1 MDLTETLFQY
11 ELKTNKYGKLF
22 FRIYPDDKK
31 EEYLLEFTDK
41 DKDEKTLFKELFFKL
56 YERASNNNIL
66 PENIDTSLLTKN
78 EYDIFLEEFFSRQFA
93 KYTYDSN
100 LSLKENFNNAFKFDN
115 EEFKKSLKKLTEAN
129 PITRV
134 EKELTR
140 MNKNLG
146 FALAGN
152 NYLENINIQNK
163 IFGSPLYLDTV
174 TKLINPSQL
183 ESRIPDYLMG
193 FSNLDINFAV
203 VDSFSTVETA
213 LDKLYKIQEPWLGN
227 ITNFNQSLSKQLDI
241 LTRYHEYDFPFE
253 SFELARN
260 YIPDNYAISK
270 ISKDYFSDF
279 SIYIKNVEDENEPE
293 YRLNDIKYDKGFIE
307 FLHDVKEKDVIRF
320 LTHLQDFP
328 YLALLDELGKQI
340 FELVQSEIVKYTTT
354 VSNQEFYRARAKEKD
369 AVNWTCNQIGQPQYG
384 VPGMG
389 RFNFL
394 GKPYFYVT
402 SDETTA
408 KKEVESS
415 SKPESTVMKLK
426 QIKDMKIFD
435 ISSENCPLVT
445 YCSIDKKDDNDYT
458 AYLVPSFLSVC
469 CAYLNK
475 KQRHSVDA
483 IKYKS
488 IKNKDGF
495 CYVILDKSYAEFFDD
510 GEIVGV

>member
-1 MDLTETLFQY
+1 M
-11 ELKTNKYGKLF
+11 
-22 FRIYPDDKK
+22 
-31 EEYLLEFTDK
+31 
-41 DKDEKTLFKELFFKL
+41 
-56 YERASNNNIL
+56 
-66 PENIDTSLLTKN
+66 
-78 EYDIFLEEFFSRQFA
+78 
-93 KYTYDSN
+93 
-100 LSLKENFNNAFKFDN
+100 
-115 EEFKKSLKKLTEAN
+115 
-129 PITRV
+129 
-134 EKELTR
+134 
-140 MNKNLG
+140 
-146 FALAGN
+146 
-152 NYLENINIQNK
+152 
-163 IFGSPLYLDTV
+163 
-174 TKLINPSQL
+174 
-183 ESRIPDYLMG
+183 
-193 FSNLDINFAV
+193 
-203 VDSFSTVETA
+203 
-213 LDKLYKIQEPWLGN
+213 
-227 ITNFNQSLSKQLDI
+227 
-241 LTRYHEYDFPFE
+241 
-253 SFELARN
+253 
-260 YIPDNYAISK
+260 
-270 ISKDYFSDF
+270 
-279 SIYIKNVEDENEPE
+279 
-293 YRLNDIKYDKGFIE
+293 NDIKYDKGFIE